1 MYPEKEGYCGYQWK
15 DGEGN
20 ILNADSKCIKY
31 LEAKDNVKTVL
42 QKEEVKKITIEDGM
56 MNVFRDFEDDLAVT
70 IVIPKGQNRAAV
82 RIYNEYDKTGKM
94 LKRKSGSFL
103 LDLYLES
110 SIATGRYQSFYCLFH
125 WPFWG
130 YYGPCMPF

>member
-1 MYPEKEGYCGYQWK
+1 MDIKWK

-70 IVIPKGQNRAAV
+70 IVIPKGQNRAV
-82 RIYNEYDKTGKM
+82 FCWTYI
-94 LKRKSGSFL
+94 
-103 LDLYLES
+103 
-110 SIATGRYQSFYCLFH
+110 
-125 WPFWG
+125 
-130 YYGPCMPF
+130 